1 MEVGSLCMP
10 KRGDT
15 FLFFFARVTAI
26 LGFCSLGDDGEV
38 LKTMNPSL
46 SARISTLTPSPTVA
60 LNTKA
65 KELQDLGHKI
75 INFSVGE
82 PDFPTPEPIVQAG
95 VKALQAG
102 KTRYGASGGGLALR
116 QAIVKK
122 FEVDN
127 QILYSPDQI
136 VAGIGAK
143 EILFHIALA
152 TLNPG
157 DEVLIPA
164 PYWVSYTEHV
174 IAAGAVPIVIPMP
187 DDHRA
192 PRLTPE
198 MLERYVTPRTKA
210 AVITSPS
217 NPGGFVIPPEQL
229 KVLGQYLMD
238 KEWWIISDEI
248 YEYMSFD
255 GPSVSM
261 LTLCPELRNR
271 FIQVNGFSKGFAM
284 TGWRI
289 GYMAGPKPVAN
300 LVRILQT
307 QSSTCLPPFVEDAG
321 IEALR
326 HGRALM
332 ADKMDLLKQR
342 RDFAVAMLK
351 EFPELDMLPPNGAFY
366 IYIDIRK
373 VLAKSALYAND
384 NSLDFSR
391 NLLETYHV
399 AMVPGEAFGT
409 PGFIRLS
416 YAAHED
422 TIREGLTRLGEALM
436 AIGAEKRRS

>member
-1 MEVGSLCMP
+1 MH
-10 KRGDT
+10 
-15 FLFFFARVTAI
+15 
-26 LGFCSLGDDGEV
+26 
-38 LKTMNPSL
+38 PSL
-46 SARISTLTPSPTVA
+46 SLRISQLQPSPTVA

-82 PDFPTPEPIVQAG
+82 PDFPTPEPIVQAAIR
-95 VKALQAG
+95 ALEAG
-102 KTRYGASGGGLALR
+102 KTRYGASGGGLPLR
-116 QAIVKK
+116 LAIVKK
-122 FEVDN
+122 FEQDN
-127 QILYSPDQI
+127 QIAYTPDQI

-174 IAAGAVPIVIPMP
+174 IAAGATPIVIPLP
-187 DDHRA
+187 KDHRS

-198 MLERYVTPRTKA
+198 MIEPYVTERTKA
-210 AVITSPS
+210 IVITSPS
-217 NPGGFVIPPEQL
+217 NPAGFVIPPDEL
-229 KVLGQYLMD
+229 KTLGDYLAT
-238 KEWWIISDEI
+238 KNWWIVSDEI

-261 LTLCPELRNR
+261 LTLCPALKDR
-271 FIQVNGFSKGFAM
+271 FIQVNGFSKGYAM

-289 GYMAGPKPVAN
+289 GYMAGPKPVAH
-300 LVRILQT
+300 LVRTLQT
-307 QSSTCLPPFVEDAG
+307 QSSTCLPPFVEDAA

-326 HGRALM
+326 HGPALM
-332 ADKMDLLKQR
+332 ADKMEVLRKR
-342 RDFAVAMLK
+342 RDLSVALLR

-366 IYIDIRK
+366 VYIDLRK

-384 NSLDFSR
+384 NTLDFSR
-391 NLLETYHV
+391 DLLERYHV

-416 YAAHED
+416 YATHED
-422 TIREGLTRLGEALM
+422 TIREGLTRLGDALM
-436 AIGAEKRRS
+436 AIGAVRRS